1 MITTPTTTTK
11 WRHENDFS
19 LSGFTIPWSGRDRE
33 VWMQVAL
40 LAAGVAQQTRIDE
53 RAARLNTSSEAVL
66 GFFKTLQEED
76 VPVEQLHTKLT
87 GVG

>member
-1 MITTPTTTTK
+1 
-11 WRHENDFS
+11 
-19 LSGFTIPWSGRDRE
+19 
-33 VWMQVAL
+33 MQVAL